1 MNIARVY
8 IFFTQ
13 CQDFFFNFGGAVQSA
28 QKWHQSSA
36 FHLFLLKAREKLHTQ
51 VLEQFL
57 FDIQRFYWQ

>member
-1 MNIARVY
+1 VY
-8 IFFTQ
+8 IYFSHNVKT
-13 CQDFFFNFGGAVQSA
+13 FFNFGGAVQSE